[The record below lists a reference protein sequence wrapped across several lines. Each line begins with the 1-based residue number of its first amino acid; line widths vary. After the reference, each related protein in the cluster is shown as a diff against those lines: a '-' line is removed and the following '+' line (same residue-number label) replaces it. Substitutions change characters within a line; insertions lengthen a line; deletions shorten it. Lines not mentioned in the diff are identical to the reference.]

1 MDTDRSLRAATF
13 LATLV
18 REVDP
23 QTRLISIGDV
33 EDGYFILLGRSS
45 RLAGGCTLETMT
57 VARAIAGDDD
67 AQEAIV
73 ADFRRCL
80 DSFAA

>member
-1 MDTDRSLRAATF
+1 MDTDRSLRAASF
-13 LATLV
+13 LASLV
-18 REVDP
+18 RDVDP

-45 RLAGGCTLETMT
+45 RLAGGCTVETMT
-57 VARAIAGDDD
+57 VARAIAGDGD
-67 AQEAIV
+67 AHEAIL
-73 ADFRRCL
+73 ADFKRCL

>member
-1 MDTDRSLRAATF
+1 MDTDRSLRAGSF
-13 LATLV
+13 LASLV
-18 REVDP
+18 RDVDP

-33 EDGYFILLGRSS
+33 EDGYFILLGRRS
-45 RLAGGCTLETMT
+45 RLAGGCTVETMT

-67 AQEAIV
+67 AQEAIL
-73 ADFRRCL
+73 ANFRRCL